1 MVFGRNYFSSF
12 WVRAR
17 NWQFF
22 TRVVYIIFHNV
33 YDKSNFFGR
42 NMVTF
47 KTCVIRRYFFENSFP
62 VISQMF
68 TWSKNGITHNIW
80 QLPLSLAHAVTI
92 YKSQGLTLTCGTI
105 DIGTREFSAGSTYV
119 ALSRFQTMD
128 QFMLRLLYAKKR
140 WDITHL
146 KQHLR
151 KMNAL
156 NYLQSKY

>member
-1 MVFGRNYFSSF
+1 MISYFVFYYIFIVFTLNFLVFSLPSYVLVHF
-12 WVRAR
+12 DS
-17 NWQFF
+17 
-22 TRVVYIIFHNV
+22 Y
-33 YDKSNFFGR
+33 KGP
-42 NMVTF
+42 
-47 KTCVIRRYFFENSFP
+47 YFFENCFP

-128 QFMLRLLYAKKR
+128 QFMLILLYAKKR